1 MEESGRKTAFV
12 FAGGG
17 SLGAIQVGMLRVLL
31 SAGVQPDFVIGTSVG
46 AINAAYFAGSPN
58 EEGVEKLA
66 RLWSSLRRSDIF
78 PFTLARVFGLL
89 RQPDSIVD
97 SNGLRQLIEDN
108 LPYAR
113 LEDAAI
119 PVHVTATSLE
129 GIAVLLSKG
138 PAPESVLASTAIPG
152 IFPPVHIDGQVL
164 MDGAIA
170 NNTPILAAAR
180 LGASHIV
187 VLPTGIACSLQEPPK
202 GAIARALHGV
212 TLLIAWQVIRDLE
225 RLGEEIHV
233 CLVPA
238 LCPLDVSPYD
248 FSASR
253 YLIQRAAETAQKWL
267 DGGGLTR
274 RFQPHEFA
282 PHRHSPDHVSSDC
295 HESQQAQ

>member
-1 MEESGRKTAFV
+1 MTETRGKTAFV

-17 SLGAIQVGMLRVLL
+17 SLGAVQVGMLRVLL
-31 SAGVQPDFVIGTSVG
+31 EAGVQPDFVIGTSVG
-46 AINAAYFAGSPN
+46 AVNAAYFAAFPN
-58 EEGVEKLA
+58 MEGVEKLA
-66 RLWSSLRRSDIF
+66 RLWAGLRRNDIF
-78 PFTLARVFGLL
+78 PFTLARAFGLL

-97 SNGLRQLIEDN
+97 SAGLRQVIERN

-129 GIAVLLSKG
+129 GIAVLLSNG
-138 PAPESVLASTAIPG
+138 PAIESILASTAIPG
-152 IFPPVHIDGQVL
+152 IFPPVHLGGDVL

-170 NNTPILAAAR
+170 NNTPILTAAK
-180 LGASHIV
+180 LGASRVV
-187 VLPTGIACSLQEPPK
+187 VLPTGFACAEQEPPK
-202 GAIARALHGV
+202 RPIARALHAV

-225 RLGEEIHV
+225 QLGGDIHI
-233 CLVPA
+233 CLVPT

-253 YLIQRAAETAQKWL
+253 YLMDRAAERARKWL
-267 DGGGLTR
+267 EGGGLDR

-282 PHRHSPDHVSSDC
+282 PHRHH
-295 HESQQAQ
+295 HH

>member
-1 MEESGRKTAFV
+1 MTETGGKTAFV

-17 SLGAIQVGMLRVLL
+17 SLGAVQVGMLRVLL
-31 SAGVQPDFVIGTSVG
+31 AAGVKPDFLIGTSVG
-46 AINAAYFAGSPN
+46 AMNAAYFAGFPN
-58 EEGVEKLA
+58 EEGVERLA
-66 RLWSSLRRSDIF
+66 SLWSRLRRGDVF
-78 PFTLARVFGLL
+78 PFTLARIFSLL

-97 SNGLRQLIEDN
+97 SRGLRQLIEDN
-108 LPYAR
+108 LPYTR
-113 LEDAAI
+113 LEEAAI

-138 PAPESVLASTAIPG
+138 PAVESILASTAIPG
-152 IFPPVHIDGQVL
+152 IFPPVHLGRDVL

-170 NNTPILAAAR
+170 NNTPILTAAE
-180 LGASHIV
+180 LGASRIV

-212 TLLIAWQVIRDLE
+212 TLLIAWQLIRDLG
-225 RLGEEIHV
+225 RLGEKIHV
-233 CLVPA
+233 CVVPT

-253 YLIQRAAETAQKWL
+253 YLMQRAEERARNWL
-267 DGGGLTR
+267 DGGGLDR

-282 PHRHSPDHVSSDC
+282 PHRH
-295 HESQQAQ
+295 